1 MRNWQ
6 AFRTHHSNQIQI
18 AMARS
23 RGLRGTRK
31 GMKPGDKSSG
41 ASVAYCSACQGA
53 YVDSRPGRARHAQKG
68 GKCALAMVSGKNSN
82 GGSAGL
88 GSPEG
93 HTAALPE
100 KTSPGANS
108 NGGKRDLSLPPEPPA
123 AALRKKG
130 KKHGD

>member
-6 AFRTHHSNQIQI
+6 AFRTHHKNQTNL
-18 AMARS
+18 AMARRWLPTS
-23 RGLRGTRK
+23 K
-31 GMKPGDKSSG
+31 GMKPGSKASG
-41 ASVAYCSACQGA
+41 DTVAYCSACQGA
-53 YVDSRPGRARHAQKG
+53 YVDSKPGRARHALKG

-82 GGSAGL
+82 GGSAGA

-100 KTSPGANS
+100 KKSPGANS

-123 AALRKKG
+123 AALKKKG
-130 KKHGD
+130 KKRGD